1 MNAFRGAT
9 EYPVPVKQEILITTE
24 AIDGPA
30 LAAAR
35 ASGPGMGAVVHF
47 LGVVRG
53 SEEGA
58 SIEAIDYTAFV
69 PMAEVQFRKL
79 LDEAARRW
87 PLESVRVVHRLGV
100 VRVGEPSLWMEVVS
114 PHRAEAFDA
123 CRWIID
129 EMKRVVPIWK
139 RAVPVVA

>member
-1 MNAFRGAT
+1 
-9 EYPVPVKQEILITTE
+9 VKQEILITTE

-58 SIEAIDYTAFV
+58 SIAAIDYTAFV
-69 PMAEVQFRKL
+69 PMAEAQFRKL

-139 RAVPVVA
+139 RAVPVVP

>member
-1 MNAFRGAT
+1 M
-9 EYPVPVKQEILITTE
+9 KQEILITTE
-24 AIDGPA
+24 AIDGSA

>member
-1 MNAFRGAT
+1 
-9 EYPVPVKQEILITTE
+9 
-24 AIDGPA
+24 
-30 LAAAR
+30 
-35 ASGPGMGAVVHF
+35 MGAVVHF

-139 RAVPVVA
+139 RAVPVVT

>member
-1 MNAFRGAT
+1 MRHEIRIVT
-9 EYPVPVKQEILITTE
+9 EP
-24 AIDGPA
+24 IDETV
-30 LAAAR
+30 LAR
-35 ASGPGMGAVVHF
+35 ERRIGPGMGAVVDF

-58 SIEAIDYTAFV
+58 PIAAIDYTAFRE
-69 PMAEVQFRKL
+69 MAEAQFRKL
-79 LDEAARRW
+79 LESAAARW
-87 PLESVRVVHRLGV
+87 PLESVRVVHRIGV
-100 VRVGEPSLWMEVVS
+100 VAVGEPSLWIEVVS

-139 RAVPVVA
+139 RPVPVTP

>member
-1 MNAFRGAT
+1 
-9 EYPVPVKQEILITTE
+9 VKQEILITTE
-24 AIDGPA
+24 AIDGSA

-69 PMAEVQFRKL
+69 PMAEVQFRRL

-139 RAVPVVA
+139 RAVPVAA

>member
-1 MNAFRGAT
+1 
-9 EYPVPVKQEILITTE
+9 VKQEILITTE

-53 SEEGA
+53 SEEGE

-69 PMAEVQFRKL
+69 PMAEVQFRRL
-79 LDEAARRW
+79 LDEAGRRW

-139 RAVPVVA
+139 RAVRVVK

>member
-1 MNAFRGAT
+1 M
-9 EYPVPVKQEILITTE
+9 KQEILITTE
-24 AIDGPA
+24 AIDGSA

-139 RAVPVVA
+139 RAVPVVT

>member
-1 MNAFRGAT
+1 M
-9 EYPVPVKQEILITTE
+9 KQEILITTE
-24 AIDGPA
+24 AIDGSA

-139 RAVPVVA
+139 RAVPVAA

>member
-1 MNAFRGAT
+1 
-9 EYPVPVKQEILITTE
+9 VKQEILITTE
-24 AIDGPA
+24 AIDGSA

>member
-1 MNAFRGAT
+1 M
-9 EYPVPVKQEILITTE
+9 KQEILITTE

-58 SIEAIDYTAFV
+58 SIAAIDYTAFV
-69 PMAEVQFRKL
+69 PMAEAQFRKL

-139 RAVPVVA
+139 RAVPVVP

>member
-1 MNAFRGAT
+1 MRGAS
-9 EYPVPVKQEILITTE
+9 ENPVPVKQEILITTE

-53 SEEGA
+53 SEEGE

-69 PMAEVQFRKL
+69 PMAEVQFRRL
-79 LDEAARRW
+79 LDEAGRRW

-139 RAVPVVA
+139 RAVRVVK

>member
-1 MNAFRGAT
+1 M
-9 EYPVPVKQEILITTE
+9 KQEILITTD

-53 SEEGA
+53 SEEGEP
-58 SIEAIDYTAFV
+58 IEAIDYTAFV
-69 PMAEVQFRKL
+69 QMAEVQFQKL

-139 RAVPVVA
+139 RPVPAVP

>member
-1 MNAFRGAT
+1 M
-9 EYPVPVKQEILITTE
+9 KLEILITTD
-24 AIDGPA
+24 AIDGSA
-30 LAAAR
+30 LAASR
-35 ASGPGMGAVVHF
+35 SSGPGMGAVVHF

-58 SIEAIDYTAFV
+58 PIAAIDYTAFV
-69 PMAEVQFRKL
+69 QMAEAQFHKL
-79 LDEAARRW
+79 LEEAGRRW

-139 RAVPVVA
+139 RPVPAAS

>member
-1 MNAFRGAT
+1 
-9 EYPVPVKQEILITTE
+9 VKQEILITTE
-24 AIDGPA
+24 AIDGSA

-139 RAVPVVA
+139 RAVPVAA

>member
-1 MNAFRGAT
+1 M
-9 EYPVPVKQEILITTE
+9 KQEILITRE
-24 AIDGPA
+24 AIDGSA

-53 SEEGA
+53 SEEGEP
-58 SIEAIDYTAFV
+58 IEAIDYTAFV
-69 PMAEVQFRKL
+69 QMAEVQFQKL

-139 RAVPVVA
+139 RPVPAVP